1 MDRAVFR
8 RIATPEDRHEYRKW
22 ARRVSMFYG
31 VLFLA
36 GISFAAVHHYQTPAG
51 AGVNTAA
58 GDVARTYVA
67 LATPITLARS
77 RQQTASEET
86 IPHCHNGQ
94 SFLQPSPLC
103 VTIR

>member
-31 VLFLA
+31 ILFLA

-51 AGVNTAA
+51 ARGNTAA

-67 LATPITLARS
+67 LATRLNSDHPSTVAPAN
-77 RQQTASEET
+77 RQ
-86 IPHCHNGQ
+86 
-94 SFLQPSPLC
+94 
-103 VTIR
+103 